1 MHLSKGFSLGRVHD
15 MLCRNDG
22 TVVLNSCAMS
32 SVQAHVKGQSSSYVI
47 PPEAYDKAR
56 RGRGWLSIFAW
67 YSSVMFSAELLF
79 DIVFTNGTKLRTVN
93 WMHDAWFSLF
103 WGAGMALFATAK
115 TELSGLDI
123 RSDSI
128 VLYEGEALDPLYRI
142 GRVVPAS
149 EIQCVTEVRDT
160 WFRRRAGIIVRYN
173 RGAGRCK
180 TKQFY
185 VPSGAP
191 DYLRIKEQLISL
203 QRNFS

>member
-1 MHLSKGFSLGRVHD
+1 MV
-15 MLCRNDG
+15 
-22 TVVLNSCAMS
+22 NSCAMPS
-32 SVQAHVKGQSSSYVI
+32 AQANVRDQSSSYVI
-47 PPEAYDKAR
+47 PAEAYGKAR

-79 DIVFTNGTKLRTVN
+79 DIVFTNGTRPRSVN
-93 WMHDAWFSLF
+93 WMHNAWFSLF
-103 WGAGMALFATAK
+103 WGAGMTLFAAAK
-115 TELSGLDI
+115 TEGLSGLDI
-123 RSDSI
+123 GSDSV
-128 VLYEGEALDPLYRI
+128 VLYEGGALDPLYRI

-173 RGAGRCK
+173 RGAGWYK

-191 DYLRIKEQLISL
+191 DYTQIKEQLISL
-203 QRNFS
+203 QRKSS